1 MFGMSIRK
9 FIILS
14 ALIVSGCISHPETIA
29 IDFDSGTEDYTPLVR
44 KILAEHP
51 AGEVTIRFGA
61 GTFDFYPEQ
70 AAGSYLCVSNNDN
83 GYKRCAFLL
92 EEMRRVRIEGAGE
105 KTQLRF
111 HCAIVPFR
119 VARCEQ
125 IVFEAFTID
134 CDASFIFEG
143 LVVGND
149 PRTHSITLRPLDPE
163 RFEIRSGEPWF
174 TGYDWASPFGENILF
189 DPGTRSPYYQA
200 EQYEHDQKKTLQAE
214 WIGDSLVRLSGY
226 SSREL
231 PPVGSVYTDKGPHS
245 TNRRYPGFS
254 FYKSAG
260 VEVRNVTLHDS
271 GGMALIAENCR
282 DVVCSQYRVEVP
294 PQSGRMV
301 SASAD
306 ATHFVGCSGKIV
318 LRACRF
324 ESMLDDATNIH
335 GVYMTVVD
343 RFSGNRFGASF
354 GHFQQEG
361 FDFAEQGDSLVFI
374 DRADLG
380 VLGCGRVEEV
390 NHVNENYYIIRT
402 GFDLSAIPD
411 SVHIA
416 VGNRAADADVEIS
429 ECTVRY
435 NRARSFLLSTPG
447 DVCVENSDLSSMMAG
462 IRICGDANY
471 WFESGRTRNVVIRN
485 NRFGTMATGGR
496 SPQAVLQIDP
506 VISHD
511 ARSGG
516 TPYHGCIRFEG
527 NLVESFDNQL
537 IYALS
542 VDSLVISRNRFVDS
556 RRFEPRFA
564 GLSVIDAQHC
574 RSVTVWNND
583 FSGWKENS
591 TISLV
596 DCSEHCLEGEEM
608 PRMVENPNPYF
619 YEN

>member
-1 MFGMSIRK
+1 M
-9 FIILS
+9 
-14 ALIVSGCISHPETIA
+14 
-29 IDFDSGTEDYTPLVR
+29 
-44 KILAEHP
+44 
-51 AGEVTIRFGA
+51 
-61 GTFDFYPEQ
+61 
-70 AAGSYLCVSNNDN
+70 
-83 GYKRCAFLL
+83 
-92 EEMRRVRIEGAGE
+92 
-105 KTQLRF
+105 
-111 HCAIVPFR
+111 
-119 VARCEQ
+119 
-125 IVFEAFTID
+125 
-134 CDASFIFEG
+134 
-143 LVVGND
+143 
-149 PRTHSITLRPLDPE
+149 
-163 RFEIRSGEPWF
+163 
-174 TGYDWASPFGENILF
+174 
-189 DPGTRSPYYQA
+189 
-200 EQYEHDQKKTLQAE
+200 
-214 WIGDSLVRLSGY
+214 
-226 SSREL
+226 
-231 PPVGSVYTDKGPHS
+231 
-245 TNRRYPGFS
+245 
-254 FYKSAG
+254 
-260 VEVRNVTLHDS
+260 
-271 GGMALIAENCR
+271 
-282 DVVCSQYRVEVP
+282 
-294 PQSGRMV
+294 
-301 SASAD
+301 
-306 ATHFVGCSGKIV
+306 
-318 LRACRF
+318 
-324 ESMLDDATNIH
+324 
-335 GVYMTVVD
+335 
-343 RFSGNRFGASF
+343 
-354 GHFQQEG
+354 
-361 FDFAEQGDSLVFI
+361 
-374 DRADLG
+374 
-380 VLGCGRVEEV
+380 
-390 NHVNENYYIIRT
+390 NENYYIIRT

-537 IYALS
+537 IYVLS

-574 RSVTVWNND
+574 RSVTVRNND

>member
-1 MFGMSIRK
+1 M
-9 FIILS
+9 
-14 ALIVSGCISHPETIA
+14 
-29 IDFDSGTEDYTPLVR
+29 
-44 KILAEHP
+44 
-51 AGEVTIRFGA
+51 
-61 GTFDFYPEQ
+61 
-70 AAGSYLCVSNNDN
+70 
-83 GYKRCAFLL
+83 
-92 EEMRRVRIEGAGE
+92 
-105 KTQLRF
+105 
-111 HCAIVPFR
+111 
-119 VARCEQ
+119 
-125 IVFEAFTID
+125 
-134 CDASFIFEG
+134 
-143 LVVGND
+143 
-149 PRTHSITLRPLDPE
+149 
-163 RFEIRSGEPWF
+163 
-174 TGYDWASPFGENILF
+174 F

-574 RSVTVWNND
+574 RSVTVRNND